1 MLRRTP
7 FRRPVYTPAPPAPLR
22 RLERPVVGITIS
34 DVVVAVP
41 KREYI
46 RSPALLAAVRTL
58 PCMASGIVGET
69 EAAHANWGW
78 GKGMGV
84 KCDDNRVAALCRTV
98 HRKLDQGSTWTD
110 AERRDVWWRA
120 HVATVREL
128 LRRGLWPANVPVPD
142 IRSFDA

>member
-1 MLRRTP
+1 MLRRTA
-7 FRRPVYTPAPPAPLR
+7 FRRPAYIPAPPAPLR
-22 RLERPVVGITIS
+22 RLERAVVYAGAS
-34 DVVVAVP
+34 DVVALP

-46 RSPALLAAVRTL
+46 RSKALLAAVRTL

-84 KCDDNRVAALCRTV
+84 KCDDNRIAALCRTV

-110 AERRDVWWRA
+110 AERRDVWMRA
-120 HVATVREL
+120 HIATVQEL
-128 LRRGLWPANVPVPD
+128 LRRGLWPADVPVPD
-142 IRSFDA
+142 IRSFDI

>member
-1 MLRRTP
+1 MLRRTG
-7 FRRPVYTPAPPAPLR
+7 FAKKVYTPAPPPPLR
-22 RLERPVVGITIS
+22 ALVRRPSYAVA

-46 RSPALLAAVRTL
+46 RSPQLLAAVRTL

-78 GKGMGV
+78 GKGMGM
-84 KCDDNRVAALCRTV
+84 KCDDNRIAALCRTV

-128 LRRGLWPANVPVPD
+128 LRRGIWPANVPVPD

>member
-1 MLRRTP
+1 MTFASRI
-7 FRRPVYTPAPPAPLR
+7 YQPPPSAPLR
-22 RLERPVVGITIS
+22 RLERPVVYAVPA
-34 DVVVAVP
+34 DAVVAVP

-46 RSPALLAAVRTL
+46 RSKALLAAVRTL
-58 PCMASGIVGET
+58 PCMASGIVGQT

-110 AERRDVWWRA
+110 AERREVWWRA
-120 HVATVREL
+120 HVATVREM
-128 LRRGLWPANVPVPD
+128 LRRGIWPADVPVPD
-142 IRSFDA
+142 ITEGVA